1 MSQRQILENSIGILK
16 TLRGPAKIL
25 YAGAAVDMP
34 TVINNVINPTTG
46 APGASWVPFGLTRG
60 GINVNKNLDI
70 AVRDDV
76 DQIIGAYDQDITD
89 RSYTISSQLA
99 ELLQDSMNQVAIAAE
114 LGPNATTVHA
124 TTSQP
129 TQVMRFLD
137 DGDNKTTERRW
148 AVVFPKATN
157 GKVLAFVFRRGA
169 IAGGEKV
176 FRFDKNDPASPG
188 LEIRM
193 FPEIATTIE
202 SEDAYGRIFEI
213 E

>member
-1 MSQRQILENSIGILK
+1 MSQRQILENSIGLLK

-25 YAGAAVDMP
+25 YAGAAVGMP
-34 TVINNVINPTTG
+34 TIIENVINPTTG
-46 APGASWVPFGLTRG
+46 APGASWIPFGLTRG
-60 GINVNKNLDI
+60 GINVSKNLDI

-76 DQIIGAYDQDITD
+76 DQILGAFDQDITD
-89 RSYTISSQLA
+89 RSYVISSQMA
-99 ELLQDSMNQVAIAAE
+99 EILQDSMAQITQVAA
-114 LGPNATTVHA
+114 LGSATTVAA
-124 TTSQP
+124 TSSQP

-137 DGDNKTTERRW
+137 DGANKTPEKRW

-157 GKVLAFVFRRGA
+157 GKVFAFVFRRGA

-188 LEIRM
+188 LEVRM
-193 FPEIATTIE
+193 FPEIATTIDA
-202 SEDAYGRIFEI
+202 EDAYGRIFEI

>member
-1 MSQRQILENSIGILK
+1 VSQRQILENSIGLLK

-25 YAGAAVDMP
+25 YAGPAVNMP
-34 TVINNVINPTTG
+34 TIIENVINPTTG
-46 APGASWVPFGLTRG
+46 APGASWIPLGLTRG
-60 GINVNKNLDI
+60 GINVSKNLDI
-70 AVRDDV
+70 TVRDDV
-76 DQIIGAYDQDITD
+76 DQIIGAFDQDITD
-89 RSYTISSQLA
+89 RSYVISSQLA
-99 ELLQDSMNQVAIAAE
+99 EILQDSFVQAAQAAAF
-114 LGPNATTVHA
+114 GSATTVHA
-124 TTSQP
+124 TSSQP

-137 DGDNKTTERRW
+137 DGANKTPEKRW
-148 AVVFPKATN
+148 AIVFPKATN
-157 GKVLAFVFRRGA
+157 GKVLGFVFRRGA

-193 FPEIATTIE
+193 FPEIATTID

>member
-1 MSQRQILENSIGILK
+1 VSQRQILENSIGILK

-25 YAGAAVDMP
+25 YAGASVGMP
-34 TVINNVINPTTG
+34 TIVENIINPTTG
-46 APGASWVPFGLTRG
+46 APGASWIPFGLTRG
-60 GINVNKNLDI
+60 GINVSKNLDI

-76 DQIIGAYDQDITD
+76 DQILGAYDQDITD
-89 RSYTISSQLA
+89 RSYVISSQLA
-99 ELLQDSMNQVAIAAE
+99 EILQDSFNQVAIAAA
-114 LGPNATTVHA
+114 LGSATTVAA

-137 DGDNKTTERRW
+137 DGANKTPERRW
-148 AVVFPKATN
+148 AIVFPKATN
-157 GKVLAFVFRRGA
+157 GKVVAFAFRRGA
-169 IAGGEKV
+169 VAGGEKV
-176 FRFDKNDPASPG
+176 FRFDKSDPASPG